1 MQPQS
6 LLQVPEYFRTIYTAT
21 GIWQGVGWSSIIY
34 LAAIAGVDMGL
45 HEAAALDGEMFIR
58 DRITI
63 HFSDGYYST
72 FTYNA
77 SDRLYYKEHSGE
89 PHMVQDTGTQLAFT
103 NVLVLESDIT
113 SLDGYRMSINTEGG
127 TGYYISN
134 GVLQEIRWRK
144 ATPYDQIQIT
154 DEDGN
159 EVAINAGTVSY
170 THLKLSRG

>member
-1 MQPQS
+1 
-6 LLQVPEYFRTIYTAT
+6 
-21 GIWQGVGWSSIIY
+21 
-34 LAAIAGVDMGL
+34 
-45 HEAAALDGEMFIR
+45 
-58 DRITI
+58 
-63 HFSDGYYST
+63 
-72 FTYNA
+72 
-77 SDRLYYKEHSGE
+77 
-89 PHMVQDTGTQLAFT
+89 MVQDTGTQLAFT

-159 EVAINAGTVSY
+159 EVAINAGKTYIGLTEYDSE
-170 THLKLSRG
+170 TFG